1 MRNAVHKIQGSIGVM
16 KSSWQSVSAGLA
28 FWVLLVLTLL
38 IYWPGLSGPFLF
50 DDIPHLSALGA
61 RGGVVDWDSFVTY
74 ITSGFAGPT
83 GRPVALLSFLLDANN
98 WPASAEPFKFT
109 NLCIHLLNGCV
120 LFWVTLQVLRYHY
133 RGGPLD
139 STAMIAAYLTVAVWL
154 LHPYLV
160 STTLYVVQRMA
171 MLSTLF
177 VFAGVAIWLKAR
189 SRVAEKPKAAYFWM
203 TFALAGPGI
212 LAVLSKENGALLPV
226 LVLVIEVTVIRA
238 SGAHRLAPSWKL
250 VFLILPTLLI
260 TAYLLYYPT
269 KYGWFD
275 QYSTRNFSS
284 LERLLTEGRIILDY
298 LRHWFVPELYTSGL
312 YHDHIKVS
320 RGLFDPPKTI
330 MALIAIGTVLYV
342 SVKKRT
348 QWPIASMAVLFFF
361 ASQMIESTTIALE
374 LKFEHRMYMGS
385 GFLFLPVFYKVLCVK
400 KSRVIL
406 LPMLAFPAIL
416 AAMLWQNTIVWGNY
430 ESMAKLWASEAKE
443 SPRAQVE
450 LAKAYYENGEPKK
463 AIFHLNAASQR
474 LPDSFYLRVNQ
485 LAVQCRFSAVQ
496 KSTKDDVLELAQR
509 IEYSPGWHNTLT
521 NFSEWV
527 VQGRCPEVDARYLA
541 KLSDFL
547 IKNDKSPSPNSIA
560 FSQLAYV
567 RGVAYLE
574 LSKKEQGIASFEES
588 LKARE
593 NPGRLM
599 AMAARL
605 ATKGYLEHAL
615 EYSKRAKY
623 VLEHERLAPRARAEA
638 PSLSDLEN
646 FITTIQEEMNK
657 R

>member
-1 MRNAVHKIQGSIGVM
+1 MGSTPL
-16 KSSWQSVSAGLA
+16 SWTSISAGLA
-28 FWVLLVLTLL
+28 FWALLALTLL
-38 IYWPGLSGPFLF
+38 IYSPGLSGPFLF
-50 DDIPHLSALGA
+50 DDIPHLSALGTQ
-61 RGGVVDWDSFVTY
+61 GGVVDWDSFVTY
-74 ITSGFAGPT
+74 VTSGFAGPT

-109 NLCIHLLNGCV
+109 NLCIHLLNGCM
-120 LFWVTLQVLRYHY
+120 LFWVTLQLLSYQN
-133 RGGPLD
+133 RGASLD
-139 STAMIAAYLTVAVWL
+139 STAMIAAVLAVAVWL

-189 SRVAEKPKAAYFWM
+189 SMVAEKPKAAYVWM
-203 TFALAGPGI
+203 TFALVVPGI

-226 LVLVIEVTVIRA
+226 FILVIEVTVIRA
-238 SGAHRLAPSWKL
+238 SGVPRLAPSWRL
-250 VFLILPTLLI
+250 LFLILPTLLI

-298 LRHWFVPELYTSGL
+298 LRHWFLPDLYTSGL
-312 YHDHIKVS
+312 YHDYIEVS

-330 MALIAIGTVLYV
+330 MALVAIGIILYL
-342 SVKKRT
+342 SVQKRT

-385 GFLFLPVFYKVLCVK
+385 GFLFLPVFYKVLRVK

-406 LPMLAFPAIL
+406 LPLLAFPVVL

-430 ESMAKLWASEAKE
+430 EAMARLWANEAKE

-450 LAKAYYENGEPKK
+450 LAKAYYENSEPQK
-463 AIFHLNAASQR
+463 AIIHLNAASQR
-474 LPDSFYLRVNQ
+474 LPDSFYLRINQ
-485 LAVQCRFSAVQ
+485 LAVQCRFSVVQ
-496 KSTKDDVLELAQR
+496 ERTKDEVLALAQK
-509 IEYSPGWHNTLT
+509 IEYSPGWHNTLK
-521 NFSEWV
+521 NFSDWV
-527 VQGRCPEVDARYLA
+527 IQGRCPEIGARYLA
-541 KLSDFL
+541 TLTESL
-547 IKNDKSPSPNSIA
+547 LENDESPGPNSIA
-560 FSQLAYV
+560 FSQLAYFQ
-567 RGVAYLE
+567 GVAYLE
-574 LSKKEQGIASFEES
+574 LNNKEKGIAGFEQS

-593 NPGRLM
+593 NPDRLM
-599 AMAARL
+599 AMASRL

-623 VLEHERLAPRARAEA
+623 VLEHERLPPRARAEA
-638 PSLSDLEN
+638 PSLPDLEN
-646 FITTIQEEMNK
+646 FITTIQEEMTEK
-657 R
+657 